1 MIRIYKI
8 KLMLIPET
16 PTSCAAEI
24 ETLLVKFK
32 LTEAYRG
39 RGFANRFCGPCSVRP
54 YMRILPIAKLVIPV
68 W

>member
-32 LTEAYRG
+32 LTEAHRG
-39 RGFANRFCGPCSVRP
+39 LGSLIASVAHVRFG
-54 YMRILPIAKLVIPV
+54 LT
-68 W
+68 